1 MKSMNVTVGI
11 YNVFIGVFYLKM
23 SRQLLLQGI
32 DLGVCM
38 KEEYKKRKEKD
49 SLGGREFMR
58 QTWQFS
64 EIPCIEE
71 STFNKILERFYNFGI
86 SGLVRENIQNSLD
99 GKLKGSDEP
108 VVVTIKIGSVSKDD
122 IPGLDEIK
130 ERIKSLKGQNS
141 YTKETIEHMKN
152 KMDDEIVNYISFE
165 DYNTKGLIGALRGQ
179 SNNPKDTWSIYAYNK
194 GVHTEEEDESV
205 EKSRGGSH
213 GIGKIASNAA
223 SDLYMMYFANCDA
236 EGNKH
241 LGGTVQLI
249 EHKFGDNHY
258 RSTGYFT
265 DVKSIGENKTK
276 FYPFENTFHEIF
288 SKDTR
293 GLKIIIPFLRDQF
306 NNEDEI
312 IKSICDS
319 FFIAILENKLKV
331 IVNEETIDKET
342 IKNYIKNERYY
353 AQNVEEIKK
362 DFTPLYFDTY
372 TEQEPIE
379 LNISDLK
386 DNYNFNLFFNY
397 DTSIVTGRV
406 GIIRT
411 IGMKI
416 EDKKV
421 KNNVRKPFNAVLI
434 PKSIKEDAF
443 LKSLENESHTELSF
457 EHIKDQKI
465 QKNAKKF
472 IANISNE
479 MAKIIENAIKQNN
492 PTDGAMDTKDIIYEV
507 ENKFKKDLSKSMPT
521 AKLNTG
527 NKEKTL
533 VKIPTD
539 VPKKKEKKNND
550 KKNRPTKPAVKKAK
564 PTKESSERE
573 TIRYNVNPEIVERVV
588 VANNEYVNFDFSSS
602 DDFKKSKSCDISI
615 VVVDG
620 MGNEYANEFD
630 MKKNYESV
638 TDLSTGKQLKIEDNL
653 IKGVKIKTGNAQIQ
667 LKLKENYNRALKFVY
682 YVEV

>member
-1 MKSMNVTVGI
+1 
-11 YNVFIGVFYLKM
+11 
-23 SRQLLLQGI
+23 
-32 DLGVCM
+32 
-38 KEEYKKRKEKD
+38 
-49 SLGGREFMR
+49 MR

-64 EIPCIEE
+64 AIPCIEE

-108 VVVTIKIGSVSKDD
+108 VIVTIKTGSVRKDD

-165 DYNTKGLIGALRGQ
+165 DYNTKGLTGALRGQ

-236 EGNKH
+236 DGNKH

-265 DVKSIGENKTK
+265 DVKRIGENKTK

-319 FFIAILENKLKV
+319 FFIAILENKLRV

-479 MAKIIENAIKQNN
+479 MAKIIEDAIKQNN

-521 AKLNTG
+521 VKLNTG

-573 TIRYNVNPEIVERVV
+573 TTRYNANPEIVERVV

-615 VVVDG
+615 AVVDG